1 MVQRAMTLLAHNAAW
16 LDSRGQRR
24 GPRKPDFSHAGSA
37 STAVRVLRTGRN
49 RMNPG
54 FHLALTWWK
63 PRFTSFTT
71 GLTFMINLS

>member
-1 MVQRAMTLLAHNAAW
+1 M
-16 LDSRGQRR
+16 
-24 GPRKPDFSHAGSA
+24 GPQKRDFSHAGSA

-63 PRFTSFTT
+63 SGFTPFTA